1 MMGGYVGKLLRV
13 DLSKEEIA
21 ETSLPEDKIL
31 RQYIGGTGL
40 GARLLYDEVDHTIK
54 PTDPRNPL
62 VFMTGPLTGTTVPC
76 SSNLS

>member
-21 ETSLPEDKIL
+21 ETSLPEEKIL

-40 GARLLYDEVDHTIK
+40 GARLLYDEVDPTIK
-54 PTDPRNPL
+54 PTDPKKPARLYDGTSYRNHRTL
-62 VFMTGPLTGTTVPC
+62 FE
-76 SSNLS
+76 